1 MTMHYLDL
9 GDSGLGAESVETA
22 LRKIENA
29 LAVTGD
35 FSVHF
40 VSDEEIR
47 ALNREYR
54 DKDEPTDILTFAM
67 KDGEDFIVPCE
78 EEEDLGDFFISLD
91 SMRRNAS
98 EFGVPEEEELDR
110 LLLHGMLH
118 LLGYDHKSND
128 FSTEPMLVKQ
138 EILMKDLF

>member
-110 LLLHGMLH
+110 LLLDGVLH
-118 LLGYDHKSND
+118 LLGYDHQSND